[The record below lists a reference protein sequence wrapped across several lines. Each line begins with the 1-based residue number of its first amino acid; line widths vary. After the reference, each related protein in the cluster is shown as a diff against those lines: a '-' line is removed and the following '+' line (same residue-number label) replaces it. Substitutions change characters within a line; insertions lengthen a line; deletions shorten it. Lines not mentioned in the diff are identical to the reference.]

1 MTHSRSMLA
10 THMDQRPCILQPL
23 SQSQTA
29 CFLGPFRWPLPS
41 LGQLHTKPRV
51 CGVCRGR
58 GSSQDS
64 QPCVHHRSQGGTE
77 QPPVRVGPMNSDPG
91 PAALAQV
98 LLELQL
104 PRGTGKATD
113 HEPGK
118 AGELSGAPRLP
129 GGELWVTGSSSL
141 GQKEGT
147 AFPHKHSLSSLV
159 SKGQPKPRLSK
170 PMPSPPGKT
179 QLWPPGHSHIAIV
192 WTLCHDSCCHTPGR

>member
-1 MTHSRSMLA
+1 MY
-10 THMDQRPCILQPL
+10 QRPCILQAQ

-29 CFLGPFRWPLPS
+29 CFLGPSRWPLPS

-51 CGVCRGR
+51 CGVWRGR

-98 LLELQL
+98 LLELHL

-113 HEPGK
+113 HEPWK
-118 AGELSGAPRLP
+118 AGELSGSPRLP
-129 GGELWVTGSSSL
+129 WWRALGYRVELPRTE
-141 GQKEGT
+141 EGT

-170 PMPSPPGKT
+170 PVPSPRGKPSSGP
-179 QLWPPGHSHIAIV
+179 QVIA
-192 WTLCHDSCCHTPGR
+192 T